1 MFAIYL
7 TSTVHTTKIKQVFK
21 KILMLHVKYI
31 YAIYDS

>member
-1 MFAIYL
+1 MFVIYL
-7 TSTVHTTKIKQVFK
+7 VSTIHTTKIKEVFK